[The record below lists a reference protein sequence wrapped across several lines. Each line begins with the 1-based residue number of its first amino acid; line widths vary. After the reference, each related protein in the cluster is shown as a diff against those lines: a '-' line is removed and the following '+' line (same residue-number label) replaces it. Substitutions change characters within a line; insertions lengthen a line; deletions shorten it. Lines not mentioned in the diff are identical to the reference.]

1 MNLEQIAKASI
12 SDFQMLMDSMSPSL
26 AVGPISDQD
35 FITLSSGYG
44 KINWDCI
51 INKYDPDDSFD
62 FSVKLKDV
70 NCCSNKLLGA
80 FLSLFIH
87 SSETLEIH
95 GIQNFDNTPVL
106 KGKMF
111 LYSLF
116 ACHIFM
122 TKVNGKFIKLI
133 DVEENADALRDYYKQ
148 FGFVEDGHRDLII
161 SLDALEN
168 HLKAYLQAYLQAK
181 E

>member
-1 MNLEQIAKASI
+1 MNLEQIARASI
-12 SDFQMLMDSMSPSL
+12 SDFQMLMDVLSPSL
-26 AVGPISDQD
+26 AVGPIRDQD
-35 FITLSSGYG
+35 FRILSSGWG
-44 KINWDCI
+44 DINWDCI

-62 FSVKLKDV
+62 FCVKLKDV
-70 NCCSNKLLGA
+70 DCCSNKLLGA

-95 GIQNFDNTPVL
+95 GIQNFDDTSVL
-106 KGKMF
+106 KGRMF

-122 TKVNGKFIKLI
+122 RKVNGKFIKLI
-133 DVEENADALRDYYKQ
+133 DVAEDADALRGYYKQ
-148 FGFVEDGHRDLII
+148 FGFVEDGHQDLII

-168 HLKAYLQAYLQAK
+168 HLQAYLETK